1 MSDFSYNLMKKALD
15 ASSLRQEAISSNIAN
30 ANTPNYKVN
39 RVKFEEVFSKVI
51 NKNKVYLEKNHEN
64 HIGIDEINDIEP
76 VVEKNDTTFV
86 NDNGNNVDIDY
97 EMTNL
102 AANEIYYNALVQQIN
117 RKLGN
122 LNYVINR

>member
-1 MSDFSYNLMKKALD
+1 MSDFSYDLMKKALD

-39 RVKFEEVFSKVI
+39 KVEFEDLFAQILDKNGI
-51 NKNKVYLEKNHEN
+51 TLNKTNERHF
-64 HIGIDEINDIEP
+64 GISGIHDIQP
-76 VVEKNDTTFV
+76 VVEKRESTSV
-86 NDNGNNVDIDY
+86 NDNGNNVDIDM

-102 AANEIYYNALVQQIN
+102 AANEIYYNALIQQVN
-117 RKLGN
+117 TKLGN